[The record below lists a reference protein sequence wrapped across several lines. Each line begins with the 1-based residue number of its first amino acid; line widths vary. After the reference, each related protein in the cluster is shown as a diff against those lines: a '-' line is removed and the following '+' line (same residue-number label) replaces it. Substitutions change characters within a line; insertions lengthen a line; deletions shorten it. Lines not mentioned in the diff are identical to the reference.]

1 MILLPPSPEG
11 EVEKADTSG
20 IPPLLVAVC
29 KPPTFPS
36 LSRLTGMRLRHPFGV
51 LVWVVLT
58 TARPTA
64 VSVCRQS
71 PVAVNEHVY
80 ARARPLPEPSRAQ
93 RGRGLD
99 ALQFDTQKRS
109 AVLWRAWSPVWP
121 LSLRG
126 GQDEDERK
134 RKAAAADASE
144 DKPGGKRP
152 RLAERDQPGD
162 LDCGADGGGRSGRE
176 KAIVRIPRDLIKKL
190 RAVVKEIPEDGVAVA
205 WFVGRY
211 QALHEVNRSHSR
223 AQAHLQVHAHHVCV
237 GVGVGVGVSQVTHGH
252 TPCMAQESLKAV
264 ASSLG
269 FKKVTALLGA
279 LPAICNYT
287 WPCSPAPNHGDVP
300 SSGLESG
307 ATLKGGMMGMGRS
320 NDSDESGGRTA
331 AASRHQKR
339 IYRLTPGAL
348 KAART
353 AAENLRQKH
362 LWQQVCVP
370 DGWQGFRGWA
380 RG

>member
-1 MILLPPSPEG
+1 M
-11 EVEKADTSG
+11 EKADTG
-20 IPPLLVAVC
+20 GMTPLCVAVC

-36 LSRLTGMRLRHPFGV
+36 LSRLTEMRLRHPFGV

-64 VSVCRQS
+64 VSVCRPS
-71 PVAVNEHVY
+71 PVAVNAHVF
-80 ARARPLPEPSRAQ
+80 AQARPPLEPSRAQ
-93 RGRGLD
+93 RGDGLD
-99 ALQFDTQKRS
+99 ALQFDTHKRS
-109 AVLWRAWSPVWP
+109 ALLWPRGYGARSPVWP

-134 RKAAAADASE
+134 RKVAAADSSE

-152 RLAERDQPGD
+152 RLAERDQQGG
-162 LDCGADGGGRSGRE
+162 LDCGADGNGRSGRE
-176 KAIVRIPRDLIKKL
+176 KAIVRIPRELIKRL
-190 RAVVKEIPEDGVAVA
+190 RAVVKEIPEEGVAVA

-211 QALHEVNRSHSR
+211 QALHEVNRSHCSHCSHSR

-237 GVGVGVGVSQVTHGH
+237 GVGVGVGVGISQVTHGH
-252 TPCMAQESLKAV
+252 TPCIAQESLKAV

-300 SSGLESG
+300 SSGLESV
-307 ATLKGGMMGMGRS
+307 ATLNGGTMGMGRS
-320 NDSDESGGRTA
+320 NDSDESGGRPA
-331 AASRHQKR
+331 SASRHQKR
-339 IYRLTPGAL
+339 IYRSTPGAL

-353 AAENLRQKH
+353 AAEKLRQRH

-370 DGWQGFRGWA
+370 V
-380 RG
+380 